1 MEALALDVR
10 NYDAFKE
17 LIDGGMMTPE
27 EGELT
32 LEHDRGYKANMIV
45 PDQSVR
51 QNGNL

>member
-27 EGELT
+27 EGELDSRT
-32 LEHDRGYKANMIV
+32 
-45 PDQSVR
+45 R
-51 QNGNL
+51 QGLQA